1 MPPPLLSLSGLHL
14 SFGGQPLLVGAELF
28 VHPGERLC
36 LVGRNG
42 SGKSTLLKIAA
53 GLVEPDRG
61 ERILQQGTALRYLAQ
76 EPDLAGYATTH
87 DYVVAGLSDA
97 DAQHRAQRLLQRLGL
112 DGSEDPAALSGGELR
127 RAALARVLAPAT
139 DLLLLDEPTNHLD
152 LPAIEWLEAELA
164 SRRSALV
171 LVSHD
176 RRFLERLSQAT
187 LWLDRGGLRRLDQG
201 FAHFEAWRD
210 EVLEAE
216 ERDRHKLARRIVAE
230 EHWLRYGVTARRKR
244 NERRVE
250 QLAALRRQLA
260 GERRAANQAQGQV
273 QLTAS
278 EGARSGKLVIEAKG
292 LAKSYGPLELGG
304 RVIVRELSLKLPQG
318 ARLGIVGPNGAGKT
332 TLVQLLTGQLAPDAG
347 TLRLGARVAL
357 ATLDQ
362 GRASLPPDL
371 SLKEALTE
379 ARGDTVTVGGQS
391 RHVMSYLQDFLFTP
405 QQAGQPLKALSGGER
420 GRLMLARAL
429 ARPSN
434 LLVLD
439 EPTND
444 LDLDTLELLQELLG
458 DYAGTLILVSH
469 DRDFLDRVCTS
480 LLVYEGKARWQEYA
494 GGYSDMLAQRG
505 RGVQP
510 LERSDKAP
518 LPLPPPLRGRGDR
531 STTAR
536 SGTPSPAPAGAR
548 EARARSARE
557 GVVGM
562 SAPAPRLRLTP
573 AERHALSELPRRM
586 ETLQKGIA
594 GLSAKLALPS
604 FHSDDSAAAAKAAA
618 DLATLQAALD
628 AAEEEW
634 LRLSIRKEEI
644 EG

>member
-1 MPPPLLSLSGLHL
+1 MPAPLLSLSDLHL
-14 SFGGQPLLVGAELF
+14 TYGGQPLLDGAELF

-53 GLVEPDRG
+53 GEIEPDRG
-61 ERILQQGTALRYLAQ
+61 QRILQQGTALRYLPQ
-76 EPDLAGYATTH
+76 EPDLAGFATTH
-87 DYVVAGLSDA
+87 DYVAAGLSDA
-97 DAQHRAQRLLQRLGL
+97 DAEHRAQRLLEKLGL
-112 DGSEDPAALSGGELR
+112 DGSEDPATLSGGELR

-152 LPAIEWLEAELA
+152 LPAIEWLEGELA
-164 SRRSALV
+164 GRRGAMV
-171 LVSHD
+171 LISHD

-187 LWLDRGGLRRLDQG
+187 LWLDRGRVRRLDQG

-250 QLAALRRQLA
+250 QLLSLRRQLA
-260 GERRAANQAQGQV
+260 RERRIATQAQGQV
-273 QLTAS
+273 QMTAS

-292 LAKSYGPLELGG
+292 LAKSYGE
-304 RVIVRELSLKLPQG
+304 RIIVRDLSLKLPQG

-332 TLVQLLTGQLAPDAG
+332 TLVKLLTGQLAPDAG
-347 TLRLGARVAL
+347 TLRLGARVEL
-357 ATLDQ
+357 ASLDQ
-362 GRASLPPDL
+362 GRASLPPEMTL
-371 SLKEALTE
+371 HEAVTE
-379 ARGDTVTVGGQS
+379 GRGDSVLVGGQA

-429 ARPSN
+429 TRPAN

-444 LDLDTLELLQELLG
+444 LDLDTLELLQELIA
-458 DYAGTLILVSH
+458 DYAGTVLLVSH
-469 DRDFLDRVCTS
+469 DRDFLDRVSTS
-480 LLVYEGKARWQEYA
+480 LLVYEGRGKWQEYA

-505 RGVQP
+505 RGVEP
-510 LERSDKAP
+510 LERDAEV
-518 LPLPPPLRGRGDR
+518 LPLPRERERVGVRAVGGSVDNA
-531 STTAR
+531 STK
-536 SGTPSPAPAGAR
+536 
-548 EARARSARE
+548 RARLS
-557 GVVGM
+557 
-562 SAPAPRLRLTP
+562 P

-586 ETLQKGIA
+586 ETLQRGID
-594 GLSAKLALPS
+594 GLTAKLALPS
-604 FHSDDSAAAAKAAA
+604 FHSDDPAGAAKAAG
-618 DLATLQAALD
+618 DLAKLQAALD
-628 AAEEEW
+628 AAEHEW
-634 LRLSIRKEEI
+634 LRLTLLQEEI

>member
-1 MPPPLLSLSGLHL
+1 MPAPLLSLTDLHL
-14 SFGGQPLLVGAELF
+14 TFGGHPLLDGAELF

-53 GLVEPDRG
+53 GQIEPDRG
-61 ERILQQGTALRYLAQ
+61 QRILQQGTALRYLPQ
-76 EPDLAGYATTH
+76 EPDLSGFATTH
-87 DYVVAGLSDA
+87 DYVAAGLSDG
-97 DAQHRAQRLLQRLGL
+97 DSDHRAQRLLERLGL
-112 DGSEDPAALSGGELR
+112 TGFEDPAHLSGGEAR

-139 DLLLLDEPTNHLD
+139 DLILLDEPTNHLD
-152 LPAIEWLEAELA
+152 LPAIEWLESELA
-164 SRRSALV
+164 SRKGAMV
-171 LVSHD
+171 LISHD

-187 LWLDRGGLRRLDQG
+187 LWLDRGQVRRLDKG
-201 FAHFEAWRD
+201 FAAFEAWRD
-210 EVLEAE
+210 QILEDE

-250 QLAALRRQLA
+250 QLHSLRRQLV
-260 GERRAANQAQGQV
+260 GERRVAAQAQGQV

-278 EGARSGKLVIEAKG
+278 EGARSGKLVVEAKG
-292 LAKSYGPLELGG
+292 LSKSYGE
-304 RVIVRELSLKLPQG
+304 RAIVRDLSLKLPQG

-332 TLVQLLTGQLAPDAG
+332 TLVKLLTGALAPDEG
-347 TLRLGARVAL
+347 TLRLGARVEL

-362 GRASLPPDL
+362 GRASLPPEMTL
-371 SLKEALTE
+371 QEAVTE
-379 ARGDTVTVGGQS
+379 GRGDSVLVGGQS

-429 ARPSN
+429 TRPAN

-444 LDLDTLELLQELLG
+444 LDLDTLELLQELLA
-458 DYAGTLILVSH
+458 DYAGTVLLVSH

-480 LLVYEGKARWQEYA
+480 LLVYEGKGKWQEYA
-494 GGYSDMLAQRG
+494 GGYTDMVAQRG
-505 RGVQP
+505 RGVQA
-510 LERSDKAP
+510 LEKAKTQP
-518 LPLPPPLRGRGDR
+518 PTLPSPAGAGEG
-531 STTAR
+531 S
-536 SGTPSPAPAGAR
+536 TPSPVKRGR
-548 EARARSARE
+548 VGE
-557 GVVGM
+557 GGSVG
-562 SAPAPRLRLTP
+562 SIPKRLTP

-594 GLSAKLALPS
+594 GLAAKLALPS
-604 FHSDDSAAAAKAAA
+604 FHAGDPAVAAKAGA
-618 DLATLQAALD
+618 DLAKLQAALD

-634 LRLSIRKEEI
+634 LRLTILKEEI